1 MDCTHQ
7 APLSMGFSRQ
17 EYWSGLPCPPPGD
30 LPHPESLP
38 KRSLAG
44 YSPWGHRESRRLKHP
59 HPSPVVLL
67 LGGSDVLWGV
77 WWATIHQVEKN
88 WKQLNNFHFSIY
100 VKNTLTEILVWLEN
114 QPLEVVILTYRNFQG
129 MMEDL
134 HEYLMGCI
142 KNISGDMLCPH
153 GLSRGQRLPMLLAAG
168 ALGFTEVPTLC
179 QLWSHGQQVI
189 LSYKDE
195 TSMSQHEEL
204 RPSIFYWWGNQMK
217 PRDFIHY
224 LEHMK
229 SCSHPGRLLMAGIN
243 LTENLEFVLVHP
255 ACSLEKLIHCTNTIA
270 GDFIWANGFVGDD
283 IGLNRKLLRG

>member
-1 MDCTHQ
+1 METH
-7 APLSMGFSRQ
+7 SSN
-17 EYWSGLPCPPPGD
+17 
-30 LPHPESLP
+30 
-38 KRSLAG
+38 LAWIIPWTEG
-44 YSPWGHRESRRLKHP
+44 YFLLF
-59 HPSPVVLL
+59 PVLF
-67 LGGSDVLWGV
+67 V
-77 WWATIHQVEKN
+77 WWADLEYLELRLLNPQGASTQGLPEKR
-88 WKQLNNFHFSIY
+88 
-100 VKNTLTEILVWLEN
+100 NTLTEISAWLEN

-153 GLSRGQRLPMLLAAG
+153 GLSRGQRLPMLLA
-168 ALGFTEVPTLC
+168 EVPTLC

-204 RPSIFYWWGNQMK
+204 WPSIFYWWGNQMK

-229 SCSHPGRLLMAGIN
+229 SCSHKVSRLLMAGIN

>member
-38 KRSLAG
+38 ERSLAG

-67 LGGSDVLWGV
+67 LGGSELEYLELRLLNPQG
-77 WWATIHQVEKN
+77 ASTQGLPEKR
-88 WKQLNNFHFSIY
+88 
-100 VKNTLTEILVWLEN
+100 NTLTEILAWLEN
-114 QPLEVVILTYRNFQG
+114 LPLEVVILTYRNFQG

-153 GLSRGQRLPMLLAAG
+153 GLSRGQRLPMLLA
-168 ALGFTEVPTLC
+168 EVLTLC

-204 RPSIFYWWGNQMK
+204 RPN
-217 PRDFIHY
+217 FIHY